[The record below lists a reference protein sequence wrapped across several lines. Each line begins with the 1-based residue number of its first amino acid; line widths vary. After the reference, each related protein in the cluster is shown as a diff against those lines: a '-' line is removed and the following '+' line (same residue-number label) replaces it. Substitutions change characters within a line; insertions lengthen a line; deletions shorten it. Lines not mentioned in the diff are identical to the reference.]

1 MTQHNPTQSLLLPS
15 LRLQLHGGIGVA
27 MGFLL
32 ICNQWVY
39 PFSKGEIGGRYL
51 VSLNPKLTLSRLTHE
66 RSLPCVIAYDF
77 KLV

>member
-32 ICNQWVY
+32 IYNQRVS
-39 PFSKGEIGGRYL
+39 PFSKGKIG
-51 VSLNPKLTLSRLTHE
+51 VSLLGF
-66 RSLPCVIAYDF
+66 A
-77 KLV
+77 

>member
-32 ICNQWVY
+32 IYNQRVC
-39 PFSKGEIGGRYL
+39 PFSRGKLACRYFGF
-51 VSLNPKLTLSRLTHE
+51 
-66 RSLPCVIAYDF
+66 A
-77 KLV
+77 

>member
-32 ICNQWVY
+32 ICNQWVC
-39 PFSKGEIGGRYL
+39 PFSKGKIG
-51 VSLNPKLTLSRLTHE
+51 VSLLWFRLIQNSR
-66 RSLPCVIAYDF
+66 
-77 KLV
+77 